1 MIRRPPRSTRT
12 DTLCP
17 YTTLFRSPTPWLA
30 VMPVDVLNLPV
41 NMVARL
47 AGAADAAG
55 ALIAYA
61 STADPDLDVDSAAAG
76 PGAAGLKGRAHPL
89 CMVLHASLAD
99 SLRNYLLAGARQVQL
114 WQTRHGS

>member
-1 MIRRPPRSTRT
+1 
-12 DTLCP
+12 
-17 YTTLFRSPTPWLA
+17 
-30 VMPVDVLNLPV
+30 MPVDVVNLPV

-99 SLRNYLLAGARQVQL
+99 SLRNYLLAGDRKVQL
-114 WQTRHGS
+114 WQSRSGARSEERRVGKECVSTCRTRWSPYH